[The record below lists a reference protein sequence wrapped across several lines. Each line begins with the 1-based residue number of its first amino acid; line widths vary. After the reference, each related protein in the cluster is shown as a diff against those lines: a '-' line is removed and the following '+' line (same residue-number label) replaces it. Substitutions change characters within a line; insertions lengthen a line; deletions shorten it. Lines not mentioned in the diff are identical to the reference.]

1 MGEGCPGPTR
11 FQGNVTGYRGS
22 PGLDPHATS
31 GSTFHSM
38 TISILDTKNGME
50 AMLRAS
56 EAERTEALRSVLTPM
71 EGMFKY
77 FPGEV
82 DLLTMHSMSFGFP
95 LDLPRQETQQALE
108 LLRTADVWGRVET
121 AMSTAAEQQLA
132 ATPGLDIP
140 DIKVLIILG
149 NPNDDYFMGPLR
161 GFSGNGSATGYIS
174 LTLWPTEENLN
185 RVEAAAAHELNHN
198 LRYAPGG
205 VVWDPAQVEVGEQ
218 IISEGLA
225 DAFAR
230 QLYGS
235 AGYTPIGLQHLHND
249 RVLEKVI
256 TGLQVRGMQNFTAWV
271 HGDESAKRFGCEP
284 VGLPTGAGYAAGNRL
299 VDAYFKATGTTTA
312 AQALHTSSA
321 EIIDVALSVL
331 R

>member
-1 MGEGCPGPTR
+1 
-11 FQGNVTGYRGS
+11 
-22 PGLDPHATS
+22 
-31 GSTFHSM
+31 M
-38 TISILDTKNGME
+38 TISILDTKDGLE
-50 AMLRAS
+50 ALLKAS
-56 EAERTEALRSVLTPM
+56 EAEHTEALRNVLTPM

-82 DLLTMHSMSFGFP
+82 DLLMMHSMSFGFP
-95 LDLPRQETQQALE
+95 LDLPGEETQQALD
-108 LLRTADVWGRVET
+108 LLSDADAWGRVET
-121 AMSTAAEQQLA
+121 AVSEAVEQQLA
-132 ATPGLDIP
+132 ATPGIDIP
-140 DIKVLIILG
+140 DVKVLIMLG
-149 NPNDDYFMGPLR
+149 NPNDEYFMGPLR

-185 RVEAAAAHELNHN
+185 RIEAAAVHELNHN

-205 VVWDPAQVEVGEQ
+205 VIWDPAQVAVGEQ

-230 QLYGS
+230 QLYGH
-235 AGYTPIGLQHLHND
+235 AGYTPIGLPHLHD
-249 RVLEKVI
+249 DIVFEKVV

-271 HGDESAKRFGCEP
+271 HGDESAKRFGCDP

-299 VDAYFKATGTTTA
+299 VDAYLRTTGTTA
-312 AQALHTSSA
+312 AQALHTSSQ
-321 EIIDVALSVL
+321 EIIDVALGVL